1 MKTICI
7 YCGSSDKLHTDYLD
21 AAYEVGTLLA
31 GRGLTLVFGA
41 GKTGL
46 MGALADGVL
55 ENGGE
60 VVGVIPRQFY
70 TPALVHTALTRL
82 EVVEDMHTRKARMAE
97 LADGFIALPGGF
109 GTFEEFFEILT
120 WAQVG
125 LHQKPVGLLNL
136 RHYFDPLLALVE
148 NARREGFI
156 YPEHQSLFLHS
167 EQPEALL
174 EAMERYIPPP
184 DLARWV
190 DRDG

>member
-7 YCGSSDKLHTDYLD
+7 YCGSADKLHTDYLD

-55 ENGGE
+55 ENSGE

-109 GTFEEFFEILT
+109 GTFEEFFE
-120 WAQVG
+120 
-125 LHQKPVGLLNL
+125 
-136 RHYFDPLLALVE
+136 Y
-148 NARREGFI
+148 
-156 YPEHQSLFLHS
+156 
-167 EQPEALL
+167 
-174 EAMERYIPPP
+174 
-184 DLARWV
+184 
-190 DRDG
+190 